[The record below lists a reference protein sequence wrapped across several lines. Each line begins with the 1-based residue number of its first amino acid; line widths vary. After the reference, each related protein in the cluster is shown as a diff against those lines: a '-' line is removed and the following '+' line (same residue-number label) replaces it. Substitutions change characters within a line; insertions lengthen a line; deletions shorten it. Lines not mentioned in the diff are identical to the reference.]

1 MGRLFS
7 LIVIVGLAYG
17 GLYLYYGVAM
27 KQVIEQQIDDRGLSA
42 LEVERIHYGPL
53 APITTQARISATV
66 TYRGAE
72 ATLDI
77 RVIGHPVFSE
87 ELRVELDGLQALRL
101 RIGGGQ

>member
-7 LIVIVGLAYG
+7 LIVMMGLAYG

-27 KQVIEQQIDDRGLSA
+27 KQAIEQQVADRGLST
-42 LEVERIHYGPL
+42 LEVERIDYGPL
-53 APITTQARISATV
+53 APLTSETRISATV

-77 RVIGHPVFSE
+77 RVLGHPIFSDE
-87 ELRVELDGLQALRL
+87 IRVELDGLQALRL
-101 RIGGGQ
+101 RIGSGE

>member
-17 GLYLYYGVAM
+17 GLYLYYGMAM
-27 KQVIEQQIDDRGLSA
+27 KQVIEQQIDDRGLTA
-42 LEVERIHYGPL
+42 LEVQSIHYGPL
-53 APITTQARISATV
+53 APVSSDARITATV
-66 TYRGAE
+66 NYRGAE

-77 RVIGHPVFSE
+77 RIIGHPIFSE